1 MSSDRPDSKA
11 PLPKAFRRVWAAAS
25 VSSFGDG
32 VYLTALP
39 LLAASLTRDPLLLSV
54 ISAAAL
60 LPWLLFGLV
69 GGALV
74 DRWDRRNTMYLT
86 DAARALLLLGAM
98 VGAATGWL
106 SVPLLIALA
115 FLLGIGQ
122 ILFDTAATAYVPE
135 ILDRNPAL
143 LKRANARLRGSVD
156 VLDGFVGPPVGS
168 FLFTLGRTVPLVVD
182 AVSFVF
188 SSLVIRSLPPS
199 APRPRAERR
208 PLLKEAAE
216 GARYLFRTPI
226 LLGLSLRPALGN
238 FAFSAGAAVFVLFA
252 QEKLHL
258 GATGFGLLLTC
269 EAVGGFLG
277 SMLSGRISNRL
288 GTGGALILTAVLLT
302 VAQTSIGLTDSAV
315 LVGVALAVRAAALS
329 GTIVLSGSVRQA
341 IVPDELMGRVAAAG
355 RLMALGAAPLG
366 ALLGGL
372 LATISGLR
380 APYLAGAVFLGAS
393 TLISLRM
400 TSNRKVEAALEEAER
415 ARATDAPAGSV
426 AAK

>member
-1 MSSDRPDSKA
+1 MSSNRPLSKA

-74 DRWDRRNTMYLT
+74 DRWDRRNTMWLT
-86 DAARALLLLGAM
+86 DAARTLLLLGALA
-98 VGAATGWL
+98 GAAAGWL

-135 ILDRNPAL
+135 MLDRDPAL

-168 FLFTLGRTVPLVVD
+168 FLFTLGRTIPLVVD
-182 AVSFVF
+182 AVSFLF

-252 QEKLHL
+252 QEELHL

-277 SMLSGRISNRL
+277 SMLSGRISDRL

-372 LATISGLR
+372 LATVSGLR

-393 TLISLRM
+393 TLISLAM

-415 ARATDAPAGSV
+415 ARATDVPTGSG

>member
-1 MSSDRPDSKA
+1 MSSNPPQPKA

-60 LPWLLFGLV
+60 LPWLLFGLL

-74 DRWDRRNTMYLT
+74 DRWDRRNTMWLT
-86 DAARALLLLGAM
+86 DAGRAVLLLAA
-98 VGAATGWL
+98 VAGAATGWL
-106 SVPLLIALA
+106 SVPLLIVLA

-135 ILDRNPAL
+135 LLGRDPAL
-143 LKRANARLRGSVD
+143 LKRANSRLRGSVD
-156 VLDGFVGPPVGS
+156 VLDGFVGPPAGS
-168 FLFTLGRTVPLVVD
+168 FLFTLGRTIPLVVD

-188 SSLVIRSLPPS
+188 SSLVIRSLPAS
-199 APRPRAERR
+199 APRPRPAGGS
-208 PLLKEAAE
+208 LLKEAAA
-216 GARYLFRTPI
+216 GAGYLLRTPL

-238 FAFSAGAAVFVLFA
+238 FAFSAGTAVFVLFA
-252 QEKLHL
+252 QEELHL

-277 SMLSGRISNRL
+277 SMLSGRISDRL
-288 GTGGALILTAVLLT
+288 GTGGALILTAVMLT

-341 IVPDELMGRVAAAG
+341 IVPDELMGRVAAAS
-355 RLMALGAAPLG
+355 RLMAMGVAPLG
-366 ALLGGL
+366 ALLGGW
-372 LATISGLR
+372 LALASGLR
-380 APYLAGAVFLGAS
+380 AHYLMGAVFLGAS
-393 TLISLRM
+393 TLISLTM
-400 TSNRKVEAALEEAER
+400 TSNRKVEAALAAAER
-415 ARATDAPAGSV
+415 ARTSDAAEVSGAV
-426 AAK
+426 R